1 MIHFSS
7 PNYKSDIFSKNHVSG
22 TARKIGV
29 TFIWWFTNEIKF
41 VKTISYEKNYLDR
54 IYTAK
59 IVYKRNPSLEYK
71 MDYSMA
77 TPFERQ
83 MYYYSEECYPHDL
96 IDDIILKGIQQNYPG
111 ARVSTMLMLCDVEK
125 ENIEKELNTYIRS
138 EFQINIQPNITDVN
152 EIIKMGKTQWR
163 VFVKTLPVYLT
174 NSKEIELFRNEG
186 SFLYYNLD
194 RENELIE
201 LEPTLLNEVMTF

>member
-1 MIHFSS
+1 MKTITVL
-7 PNYKSDIFSKNHVSG
+7 PN
-22 TARKIGV
+22 
-29 TFIWWFTNEIKF
+29 NEIKF

-71 MDYSMA
+71 MDYSKA

>member
-1 MIHFSS
+1 
-7 PNYKSDIFSKNHVSG
+7 
-22 TARKIGV
+22 
-29 TFIWWFTNEIKF
+29 
-41 VKTISYEKNYLDR
+41 
-54 IYTAK
+54 
-59 IVYKRNPSLEYK
+59 
-71 MDYSMA
+71 MDYSKA